1 MIYTFNDFE
10 LDTDLFELRY
20 QGKQRMLE
28 PQVYQ
33 VLTYLLVHRN
43 RTISKQELFDK
54 LWKGR
59 MVTESSLSTSIKEAR
74 RAINDNGRDQ
84 HSIATVHRRGY
95 RFIAN
100 VKEEPTPQPD
110 NALINPSFQA
120 YAGNSGEP
128 VDDQLSLVV
137 CPFKHNPNDL
147 EAAWWAEIFSEDIS
161 IYLARMPGFKV
172 ISRYSVM
179 ALGKDQGNAQKIG
192 QQLNTQYTVTESIQ
206 NFKKAYRISIQ
217 LIASR

>member
-1 MIYTFNDFE
+1 
-10 LDTDLFELRY
+10 
-20 QGKQRMLE
+20 
-28 PQVYQ
+28 
-33 VLTYLLVHRN
+33 
-43 RTISKQELFDK
+43 
-54 LWKGR
+54 
-59 MVTESSLSTSIKEAR
+59 
-74 RAINDNGRDQ
+74 
-84 HSIATVHRRGY
+84 
-95 RFIAN
+95 
-100 VKEEPTPQPD
+100 
-110 NALINPSFQA
+110 
-120 YAGNSGEP
+120 
-128 VDDQLSLVV
+128 VV

-192 QQLNTQYTVTESIQ
+192 QQLNTQYTVTGSIQ